1 MRRIH
6 VFLLVAV
13 CLVGVF
19 FSARWLMLGVLAPP
33 PAVAADADPDH
44 LRIGNA
50 FLDDLDAGRYQEA
63 LARTTVEVQAG
74 LADGKLQKIWEALPE
89 QLGARKTRTPLRGES
104 IKGAPV
110 VTSTLVFGLMAL
122 DARIVVDEDGR
133 ISGFWLVPGTMPA
146 EPSEPLS
153 SDAGFS
159 ENDFAV
165 GDGART
171 LLGSLSLPKGDGP
184 FAAIVLVHGSG
195 PHDRDESIGPNKPFR
210 DLAHGLAARGIAVL
224 RYEKR
229 TKAHPEEFA
238 AMDFTVDAETVDD
251 AVAAVAQLRADP
263 RIDPARIFVAGHS
276 LGAMMA
282 PRIAQ
287 RAPELAGL
295 ILLAPTARQ
304 LQDVVLEQVQY
315 LAASDGEIDAQEQAG
330 IDEIARKAAAV
341 ATLPEDT
348 PAAQTLFGLPAR
360 YWIDLRAYDPIA
372 VARTLPQPIL
382 VVQGGRDYQVTADG
396 DFARWQAAFGDDP
409 RVRLELFP
417 TLNHLMIAGAG
428 ASLPKEYALEGQVDA
443 GVIDAIA
450 GFVGAS
456 QP

>member
-19 FSARWLMLGVLAPP
+19 FSARWLMQGVLAPP
-33 PAVAADADPDH
+33 PAVAAEANPDH
-44 LRIGNA
+44 LRFGNA
-50 FLDDLDAGRYQEA
+50 FLDDLDAGRYEDA
-63 LARTTVEVQAG
+63 LARTTDEVQAG

-122 DARIVVDEDGR
+122 DARIVVDADGK
-133 ISGFWLVPGTMPA
+133 ISGFRLVPGSMPE
-146 EPSEPLS
+146 EPPQSLS

-159 ENDFAV
+159 ESDFAV
-165 GDGART
+165 GDGARALPGT
-171 LLGSLSLPKGDGP
+171 LSLPKGDGP

-210 DLAHGLAARGIAVL
+210 DLAHGLAERGIAVL

-263 RIDPARIFVAGHS
+263 RIDPSRVFVAGHS

-295 ILLAPTARQ
+295 ILLAPTGRS
-304 LQDVVLEQVQY
+304 LQDVALEQVRY

-330 IDEIARKAAAV
+330 IDEMASKAAAV
-341 ATLPEDT
+341 ATLSEDT
-348 PAAQTLFGLPAR
+348 PAAQTLLGLPAR
-360 YWIDLRAYDPIA
+360 YWIDLRDYDPIA

-382 VVQGGRDYQVTADG
+382 VVQGGRDYQVTASG
-396 DFARWQAAFGDDP
+396 DFALWQSAFGDDT

-417 TLNHLMIAGAG
+417 ALNHLMIAGVG
-428 ASLPKEYALEGQVDA
+428 PSLPKEYALAGTVDA

-450 GFVGAS
+450 GFVGAAH
-456 QP
+456 P